1 MGVFSRI
8 AKLFESNV
16 NALLDRAEDPA
27 KVLDQA
33 IDDMKKGREE
43 TRKAVVDA
51 KTELKLAQK
60 RRDKAIAEA
69 RAYES
74 KAMSALES
82 GNEQVARALLEK
94 KIEAEER
101 AGNEDTLIES
111 HGAQVKELV
120 ATDKAIERQLKEL
133 PAKRSALLARQAA
146 ANARGAGAPGK
157 AKSSVHEALQAFDRV
172 EEKVV
177 RAEVEAEVNTD
188 MQPPNL
194 LLIAAPS
201 ATEERTDQ
209 LLLELK
215 SKIRGQLTAGAPVK
229 AAPPVADNRAG
240 RVDDSLALLKAK
252 LDKK

>member
-33 IDDMKKGREE
+33 IDDMRKGREE

-51 KTELKLAQK
+51 KTELKLSEK
-60 RRDKAIAEA
+60 RRDKSMAEA

-74 KAMSALES
+74 KALSALQA
-82 GNEQVARALLEK
+82 GNEEVARTLLEK

-101 AGNEDTLIES
+101 AGHEEAIIES
-111 HGAQVKELV
+111 HGAQVRELV
-120 ATDKAIERQLKEL
+120 ATEKAIERQLKEL
-133 PAKRSALLARQAA
+133 PAKRSALLARQSA

-157 AKSSVHEALQAFDRV
+157 AKSSVAEALEAFERV

-188 MQPPNL
+188 MQPSSL

-201 ATEERTDQ
+201 ETEARADR
-209 LLLELK
+209 LLEELK
-215 SKIRGQLTAGAPVK
+215 VKVRGQLAAGPSAKP
-229 AAPPVADNRAG
+229 AAPQTQRSV